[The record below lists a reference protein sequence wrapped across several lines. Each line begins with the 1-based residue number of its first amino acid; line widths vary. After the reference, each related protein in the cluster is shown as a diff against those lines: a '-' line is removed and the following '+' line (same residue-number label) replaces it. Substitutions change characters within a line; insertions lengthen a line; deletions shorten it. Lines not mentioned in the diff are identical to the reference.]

1 MTGGLWLSAVCVGL
15 IVVLLL
21 VGGLGKGNSRGSFKQ
36 SAKRLERAHPVRS
49 GGEKERQ
56 SEAERLHPD
65 ATGISPGLTI
75 GLMGKKPLYQGWREC
90 SVHVWGTGRGK
101 TSSEV
106 IRHAGEAPG
115 AFIVTANKPDGI
127 LEIIAMRRDRGHIWI
142 YDPQQIF
149 TDSDEPG
156 MTIDLF
162 SSITDTMSADEVA
175 GIFDAASA
183 GEATGSRDA
192 QFDSQGRD
200 LLSACFQAASIAGL
214 PPIKVLEWISSGKLR
229 EPERIL
235 HDNGQAARAAIL
247 KGISQQPEDT
257 RGSVVATAQRMGSAL
272 GHDVLLRWTERIES
286 VRRFDPDQFIKS
298 NDTLILLS
306 QETAGSSAA
315 FISTIIHSVFRSAE
329 TETRRTRGR
338 LAVPLVAD
346 LDEVGNVV
354 TLPKLPQWY
363 SYFGSL
369 GIVVSA
375 YYQTKGQG
383 VGQLKKSGWE
393 TLWAAAAVRVYGGG
407 SDDED
412 LLKQL
417 NAVSGRYEHRSITT
431 STSRMQRSSSTSHQQ
446 RDIMPIDKLADMP
459 QWRAWV
465 RLNVGGTA
473 IVQTVP
479 WFQDKELREWIEDG
493 KNELEGAL

>member
-1 MTGGLWLSAVCVGL
+1 M
-15 IVVLLL
+15 
-21 VGGLGKGNSRGSFKQ
+21 
-36 SAKRLERAHPVRS
+36 
-49 GGEKERQ
+49 
-56 SEAERLHPD
+56 
-65 ATGISPGLTI
+65 
-75 GLMGKKPLYQGWREC
+75 
-90 SVHVWGTGRGK
+90 
-101 TSSEV
+101 
-106 IRHAGEAPG
+106 
-115 AFIVTANKPDGI
+115 
-127 LEIIAMRRDRGHIWI
+127 
-142 YDPQQIF
+142 
-149 TDSDEPG
+149 
-156 MTIDLF
+156 
-162 SSITDTMSADEVA
+162 
-175 GIFDAASA
+175 
-183 GEATGSRDA
+183 
-192 QFDSQGRD
+192 
-200 LLSACFQAASIAGL
+200 
-214 PPIKVLEWISSGKLR
+214 
-229 EPERIL
+229 
-235 HDNGQAARAAIL
+235 
-247 KGISQQPEDT
+247 
-257 RGSVVATAQRMGSAL
+257 
-272 GHDVLLRWTERIES
+272 
-286 VRRFDPDQFIKS
+286 
-298 NDTLILLS
+298 
-306 QETAGSSAA
+306 
-315 FISTIIHSVFRSAE
+315 
-329 TETRRTRGR
+329 
-338 LAVPLVAD
+338 PLVAD

-383 VGQLKKSGWE
+383 VGQLKNQAGKHS
-393 TLWAAAAVRVYGGG
+393 AAAAVRVYGGG